1 MHVYDEYQNKL
12 YINIL
17 KIQAMYCCVE
27 IKLSKNTCIQVVVY
41 EQKKVN
47 VFKTELHYVKTHL
60 CILLKVTV
68 K

>member
-27 IKLSKNTCIQVVVY
+27 IKLSKNTCIQVVLY
-41 EQKKVN
+41 EQKKSMFSKLN
-47 VFKTELHYVKTHL
+47 CIMLKHTCVF
-60 CILLKVTV
+60 C
-68 K
+68 